1 MNRKRSLENKD
12 LPPNLYKRKGIYYYR
27 DVRTK
32 IEYSVGKNKS
42 IAITQAIQANI
53 EILKPKSNLLD
64 RINNV
69 KVTTLHEWLDC
80 YFIILEKRG
89 LKPKSL
95 SDYLSQIKIIKN
107 NLPDT
112 NINDITTKH
121 IQEFIGGYSK
131 QTMARL
137 LRSLL
142 LDSFNEAIRT
152 GIIENNPVSITRPPK
167 IQIKRQ
173 RLSYLDFIKIIEKSE
188 DKYKYIFILSLL
200 TGQRIGDIVKI
211 KWEDIKNSKLYIEQ
225 SKTGAKIA
233 IPINLK
239 LNCIDFSIE
248 DTLMQ
253 LKNKKETVCGV
264 SIGAIRDNF
273 NKQLPNLEH
282 KPTFHEIRSLSA
294 RLWEEE
300 KSAEFASKLLG
311 HKSMKM
317 TSKYLDDRENNYIE
331 L

>member
-1 MNRKRSLENKD
+1 MNRKRNLENKD

-27 DVRTK
+27 DIRTK

-69 KVTTLHEWLDC
+69 KVITLHEWLDD
-80 YFIILEKRG
+80 YFVILEKRG

-107 NLPDT
+107 NLPD
-112 NINDITTKH
+112 ISISDITTKQ
-121 IQEFIGGYSK
+121 IQEFIGGYNK

-173 RLSYLDFIKIIEKSE
+173 RLSYEDFIKIIKNSE

-211 KWEDIKNSKLYIEQ
+211 KWGDIKDSKLYIEQ

-233 IPINLK
+233 IPTNLK

-248 DTLMQ
+248 DTLRQ

-264 SIGAIRDNF
+264 GVGAIRDHF
-273 NKQLPNLEH
+273 NKQLPNSEH

-311 HKSMKM
+311 HKSMEM
-317 TSKYLDDRENNYIE
+317 TNKYLDDRENNYIE